1 MINNDV
7 LRRVRFALRINDG
20 NAIDIFKL
28 VDYDMDKD
36 YLQSIMKKDEEA
48 GFLPCRDKTLAM
60 FLDGLVIQRRG
71 KKEGA
76 LPNKL
81 KAGEKLSNN
90 DILRKLRIAMSYR
103 DEDMIEIL
111 RYANFRIGKTEL
123 SALFRK
129 ADHRNYKDAGDQIV
143 RNLLQGMV
151 RKYRPEAAKDS
162 TSKKTYSKLQSL
174 PAENNKPTNKQA
186 PRMHYSQKTEKQVA
200 PNTPVNHDI
209 WGKPKPKK

>member
-28 VDYDMDKD
+28 VDYDMDKE

-76 LPNKL
+76 LPNNL

-129 ADHRNYKDAGDQIV
+129 PDHRNYKEAGDQIV

-174 PAENNKPTNKQA
+174 PAKNNKPTNKQA
-186 PRMHYSQKTEKQVA
+186 PRKHYSQKPEKQVA
-200 PNTPVNHDI
+200 PTTPVNHDI